1 MEPITLLSIEKLS
14 QIAASSLLSGIWQGV
29 LLVMGVGL
37 FLRLVPKTTA
47 AIRFAIWTT
56 LFLVLAFL
64 PFLNAFFG
72 TSNRSI
78 STHSPMVHSSMVQL
92 DIRWSFVIAGVW
104 ALFSLVRAVKLAVGV
119 FRLRQ
124 LWKRAT
130 PVETGEDWDAMFSD
144 GSRVAQLCTST
155 EIDRPSVIGF
165 FSPRI
170 LIPEWLFEKLTPV
183 ELKQIVL
190 HEMGHLRRADDWINL
205 IQKLALVLFPVN
217 PALIWIEK
225 RLCFEREVAC
235 DDAVLRLTKAP
246 KAYATCL
253 TSLAEHALD
262 HRTMSLSL
270 GALEKQSE
278 LSRRVYNILRHT
290 EGMTRP
296 QAAFVL
302 SGLVVALLGG
312 VAGLVRCPQFVSFS
326 GPQPVVH
333 AEAQSMP
340 AAGYH
345 NVVFNPSATAPHVT
359 LLKASMPSS
368 VPSTQINLNKQKS
381 RHHGS
386 ASATQRVKKPAN
398 RTHQA
403 LMLTNWPES
412 GRPRIILSVTDQ
424 QQFLAPYAAMHTDSG
439 WLVIQL

>member
-14 QIAASSLLSGIWQGV
+14 QIAASSLVSGIWQGI
-29 LLVMGVGL
+29 LLAVGVGL
-37 FLRLVPKTTA
+37 VLRLVPKTTA
-47 AIRFAIWTT
+47 TIRFTIWTT
-56 LFLVLAFL
+56 LFLVLALL
-64 PFLNAFFG
+64 PFLNAFSG
-72 TSNRSI
+72 AQNRI
-78 STHSPMVHSSMVQL
+78 PGAHSSVVHSSTIQM
-92 DIRWSFVIAGVW
+92 DIRWGFAIAAVW
-104 ALFSLVRAVKLAVGV
+104 ALLSLIRAIKLTISA

-130 PVETGEDWDAMFSD
+130 PVETNADWNTLSSD
-144 GSRVAQLCTST
+144 GRAAQLCTSA

-170 LIPEWLFEKLTPV
+170 LIPKWLFEKLTPS
-183 ELKQIVL
+183 ELRQIVL
-190 HEMGHLRRADDWINL
+190 HEMEHLRRADDWINL

-225 RLCFEREVAC
+225 RLCFEREIAC

-253 TSLAEHALD
+253 TSLAEHALA

-278 LSRRVYNILRHT
+278 LSRRVHNILRHA
-290 EGMTRP
+290 EGMSRP
-296 QAAFVL
+296 QATIVL
-302 SGLVVALLGG
+302 SGLVLALFGG
-312 VAGLVRCPQFVSFS
+312 VTGLVRCPQFVSFS
-326 GPQPVVH
+326 GPQPVVR
-333 AEAQSMP
+333 AEAQSLP
-340 AAGYH
+340 VGEYH
-345 NVVFNPSATAPHVT
+345 NVIFNPSDAPHAT

-368 VPSTQINLNKQKS
+368 QPPARINLTKQKS
-381 RHHGS
+381 RHHAS
-386 ASATQRVKKPAN
+386 ASATQRVKKTAN

-403 LMLTNWPES
+403 LILTNWPES
-412 GRPRIILSVTDQ
+412 DRPRIILTVTDQ
-424 QQFLAPYAAMHTDSG
+424 PHFLAPYAAMRTDSG

>member
-1 MEPITLLSIEKLS
+1 MLSIENLS
-14 QIAASSLLSGIWQGV
+14 QIAASSLLSGIWQGI
-29 LLVMGVGL
+29 LLATGVGL

-47 AIRFAIWTT
+47 TIRFAIWTA
-56 LFLVLAFL
+56 LFLVLALL
-64 PFLNAFFG
+64 PLLNTFSG
-72 TSNRSI
+72 TLNRTLG
-78 STHSPMVHSSMVQL
+78 THSPMIHSSMVQL
-92 DIRWSFVIAGVW
+92 DIRWSFAIAALW
-104 ALFSLVRAVKLAVGV
+104 TLFSLIRAVKLTSSA

-124 LWKRAT
+124 LWRRAT
-130 PVETGEDWDAMFSD
+130 PVETNADWHMLPSD

-155 EIDRPSVIGF
+155 EVDRPSVIGF

-170 LIPEWLFEKLTPV
+170 LIPKWLFEKLTPS

-190 HEMGHLRRADDWINL
+190 HEREHLRRADDWINL

-253 TSLAEHALD
+253 TSLAEHVLD

-270 GALEKQSE
+270 GAWEKQSE
-278 LSRRVYNILRHT
+278 LSRRVHNILRHA
-290 EGMTRP
+290 EGMSRP
-296 QAAFVL
+296 QAALVL
-302 SGLVVALLGG
+302 GGLVLALFGG
-312 VAGLVRCPQFVSFS
+312 TTSLLRCPQFISFS
-326 GPQPVVH
+326 GPQPALH
-333 AEAQSMP
+333 ADAHSSP
-340 AAGYH
+340 TAAEFH
-345 NVVFNPSATAPHVT
+345 SVVFNPSVGPHLT

-368 VPSTQINLNKQKS
+368 QPSAPISLAKQKS
-381 RHHGS
+381 RRHTR
-386 ASATQRVKKPAN
+386 AAAAQRMKKTAN

-403 LMLTNWPES
+403 LMLTDWPES
-412 GRPRIILSVTDQ
+412 DRPRIILTVTDQ
-424 QQFLAPYAAMHTDSG
+424 HHFLAPYATMHTDSG